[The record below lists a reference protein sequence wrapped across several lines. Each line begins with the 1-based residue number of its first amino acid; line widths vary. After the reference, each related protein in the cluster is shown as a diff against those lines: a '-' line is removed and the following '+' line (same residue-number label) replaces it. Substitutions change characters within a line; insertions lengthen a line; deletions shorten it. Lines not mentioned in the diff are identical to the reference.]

1 MNGMPRRFDAGKD
14 AYAHEHRAHSGQDC
28 RHIIANLTLLKY
40 GADPRKYAAIAH
52 QNYRMGGQHLNR
64 SVENRLDNA
73 FHHIVDNDGEDYDAY
88 YLYKCGIPYQQR
100 ITSTSADA
108 ERTKE
113 ATDEGSPDGDA
124 RSEAQTGARRHLL
137 AMKPHARTIIIRIC
151 MCT

>member
-73 FHHIVDNDGEDYDAY
+73 IHHIVDNDGEDYDA
-88 YLYKCGIPYQQR
+88 IPLQVRDPLPTAGTAPAEPLQR
-100 ITSTSADA
+100 G
-108 ERTKE
+108 R
-113 ATDEGSPDGDA
+113 GV
-124 RSEAQTGARRHLL
+124 L
-137 AMKPHARTIIIRIC
+137 
-151 MCT
+151 

>member
-64 SVENRLDNA
+64 SVE
-73 FHHIVDNDGEDYDAY
+73 
-88 YLYKCGIPYQQR
+88 
-100 ITSTSADA
+100 
-108 ERTKE
+108 
-113 ATDEGSPDGDA
+113 
-124 RSEAQTGARRHLL
+124 LL
-137 AMKPHARTIIIRIC
+137 AGVSAPRRSRVRAAAAAAAANSGPYYQITLWW
-151 MCT
+151 